1 MPRSPRTPRPTQS
14 QEQYAQ
20 IEHDSR
26 LGPFIFRGRI
36 GRQWHVVTPTHI
48 TRKQIQER
56 VTPEQYQMLRKA
68 NVQIYNL
75 RQRIYDLRMRGY
87 LPQSTYERVRDFLRT
102 FMLTPRKE
110 GDVVVY
116 RLPTIAEL
124 HRVFPSLAEA
134 EIRRSIEGKKIQD
147 DVRRRGRP
155 KG

>member
-1 MPRSPRTPRPTQS
+1 MPKPVRTSRPTRS

-20 IEHDSR
+20 IEHDPR

-36 GRQWHVVTPTHI
+36 GKQWHVVTPTHI
-48 TRKQIQER
+48 TRKQILER
-56 VTPEQYQMLRKA
+56 VSPDQYQMLRRA
-68 NVQIYNL
+68 SVQVYNL

-110 GDVVVY
+110 GDAVVY
-116 RLPTIAEL
+116 RLPSMAEL

-134 EIRRSIEGKKIQD
+134 EIKRSVDGKRIQD
-147 DVRRRGRP
+147 EVRRRGRP
-155 KG
+155 KE